1 MIGDEWQQL
10 LEQKR
15 SGSQGKPKQVFGPI
29 CTGDKVIANGL
40 IDEYR
45 EVWSK
50 LIGVEMEA
58 GGTASAAFQAANS
71 PGFFMIR
78 GVSDLADRAKDSS
91 DVMSWR
97 AYACDVAASYAIAL
111 LRSGPVPASPRPETS
126 ANPQ

>member
-1 MIGDEWQQL
+1 MVGSISL
-10 LEQKR
+10 RR
-15 SGSQGKPKQVFGPI
+15 SDRAAASPGSIGPI

-78 GVSDLADRAKDSS
+78 GVSDLSDGRKDTS
-91 DVMSWR
+91 DVAKWR
-97 AYACDVAASYAIAL
+97 AYACDVAASYTVAL
-111 LRSGPVPASPRPETS
+111 LQSGPVPAVPKQETS
-126 ANPQ
+126 ESSR